1 LQERFLFVDDEEK
14 VLDGI
19 QRQLGDEYDIDIATS
34 GPAGLKLVHENPTYA
49 CVVSDMRMPEMNG
62 TQFLKQVRE
71 ISPDTT
77 RLLLTGYADLN
88 STIEAI
94 NCGNVFRFLTKPCT
108 RQVLVDALDAGV
120 HQYRLVRSEKE
131 LVEGTLRGSV
141 KVLCDVL
148 AMVNPTAFGRASQI
162 RRLAVGVARCME
174 IEPAW
179 EIDMAAMLSQ
189 IGCVTVPEHVL
200 TAFFG
205 GKGLTEKERNNFLQ
219 HPIIARRLLSEIP
232 RMEGVAR
239 IVGYQRKHFDGSGV
253 PQDKIAGKEIPIG
266 SRILR
271 VAADYD
277 AEDAKFRDP
286 ITIIHQMRE
295 KPDVYDM
302 DVVAALERVLHRT
315 PDKKT
320 HELTLDELRVGMTL
334 AADVFSLENQM
345 IVPRGNEITPSLL
358 ARLRMFDE
366 NSGIRQPI
374 LARDPATLA
383 VASG

>member
-1 LQERFLFVDDEEK
+1 
-14 VLDGI
+14 
-19 QRQLGDEYDIDIATS
+19 
-34 GPAGLKLVHENPTYA
+34 
-49 CVVSDMRMPEMNG
+49 
-62 TQFLKQVRE
+62 
-71 ISPDTT
+71 
-77 RLLLTGYADLN
+77 
-88 STIEAI
+88 
-94 NCGNVFRFLTKPCT
+94 
-108 RQVLVDALDAGV
+108 
-120 HQYRLVRSEKE
+120 
-131 LVEGTLRGSV
+131 
-141 KVLCDVL
+141 
-148 AMVNPTAFGRASQI
+148 
-162 RRLAVGVARCME
+162 
-174 IEPAW
+174 
-179 EIDMAAMLSQ
+179 
-189 IGCVTVPEHVL
+189 
-200 TAFFG
+200 
-205 GKGLTEKERNNFLQ
+205 
-219 HPIIARRLLSEIP
+219 
-232 RMEGVAR
+232 MEGVAR